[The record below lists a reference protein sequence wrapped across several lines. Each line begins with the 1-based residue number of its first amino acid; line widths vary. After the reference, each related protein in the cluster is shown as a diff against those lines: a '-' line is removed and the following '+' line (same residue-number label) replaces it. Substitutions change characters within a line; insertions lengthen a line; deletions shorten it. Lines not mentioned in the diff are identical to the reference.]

1 LTNVNEIFAP
11 TRGALSDRIT
21 QVLEDIR
28 RADSVTYLTLFLAVM
43 FGFTTWFYHLTAMLA
58 LFAVIL
64 VPATAKK
71 PALWGLLAIMG
82 AITLVQE
89 RDLAD
94 NHKYLLCYWLWVMCI
109 AHIPDSRE
117 LRDRIIG
124 VNARFFLVFIF
135 LGAALQKFVS
145 SSYMSGAM
153 FELELLLDGRFTAFA
168 HLVGIDPVLGDDSL
182 KRVILLGNPYVQVV
196 NDSIKLLSTDHVRF
210 VAQLITLYD
219 FYVQVAIGALFL
231 FRRAVP
237 DLIAHVL
244 LLFFI
249 FTTYLPAPVFG
260 FGFTLSILG
269 FALVKERSQYLS
281 AAYLLSMIAVLIYQ
295 VPWREWVLA
304 T

>member
-1 LTNVNEIFAP
+1 
-11 TRGALSDRIT
+11 
-21 QVLEDIR
+21 
-28 RADSVTYLTLFLAVM
+28 
-43 FGFTTWFYHLTAMLA
+43 MLA

-71 PALWGLLAIMG
+71 PALWGVLAIMG